1 MPNIARQASFICLV
15 ATAGFSILAARIRLP
30 RSNVVV
36 FIDSQHTDSVKNI
49 LVLFDQEWDHAQ
61 LRRAALLSGNETRFF
76 HEGFDLFSFPSNANL
91 LFFNIFR
98 FVDKLV
104 EKYGGTRGGQKIDGI
119 ISSHEQFG
127 ALSSALLAQR
137 LGLPSTSVHGV
148 MNAQHKALARTLIE
162 REMPKANVAFA
173 TFPYTVRGA
182 SEIALPFP
190 FFAKP
195 IKAAYSVLA
204 RRVEDFADL
213 KNHLTFQPWEKFI
226 IKRLV
231 RPFNDVV
238 EHLGA
243 TDING
248 HYMLGEA
255 LIDGF
260 QVNVDGMVEN
270 GKITVLGIVDAVMY
284 PGTDAFMRWEYPSK
298 LPPEWQQNIHA
309 TTVGVVQAL
318 KFDHGLFNLEL
329 RICTHSGDCKV
340 IEMNPRLAAQFSDM
354 YEMVD
359 GINLHDIAIKLATG
373 ESVNIEQLKANKN
386 GQHRVATSFVYRRFD
401 GIPQPHFPGVAEV
414 EKLRQYDPGAQLLLF
429 KKRGNELKREMKWL
443 QSYRY
448 ACLNMGGESAEHLLE
463 KYRAASRI
471 IGFPARG

>member
-1 MPNIARQASFICLV
+1 M
-15 ATAGFSILAARIRLP
+15 
-30 RSNVVV
+30 
-36 FIDSQHTDSVKNI
+36 KNI

-61 LRRAALLSGNETRFF
+61 LNRAGLLSDHTTRFF

-91 LFFNIFR
+91 LFFDIFR
-98 FVDKLV
+98 FVDRLV
-104 EKYGGTRGGQKIDGI
+104 EKYGRNASAGRKIDGI

-127 ALSSALLAQR
+127 ALSAALLAQR
-137 LGLPSTSVHGV
+137 LGLPSTSIHGV

-162 REMPKANVAFA
+162 RDVPKANVPFA

-195 IKAAYSVLA
+195 VKAAYSVLA

-213 KNHLTFQPWEKFI
+213 KDHLSFHPWERYI

-238 EHLGA
+238 ERMGA

-248 HYMLGEA
+248 HYMLAEQ

-260 QVNVDGMVEN
+260 QVNVDGLIEN

-284 PGTDAFMRWEYPSK
+284 PGTDAFMRWEYPSR
-298 LPPEWQQNIHA
+298 LPPQWQRNIHE
-309 TTVGVVQAL
+309 TTHAVVKAL
-318 KFDHGLFNLEL
+318 ALDHGLFNVEL
-329 RICTHSGDCKV
+329 RICSHSGHCKV
-340 IEMNPRLAAQFSDM
+340 IEVNPRMAAQFSDM

-373 ESVNIEQLKANKN
+373 ESVNIEQAIANKK
-386 GQHRVATSFVYRRFD
+386 GKYSVATSFVYRRFD
-401 GIPQPHFPGVAEV
+401 GLPQLHFPGPAEF
-414 EKLRQYDPGAQLLLF
+414 EQLRQFDPDAQLLLF

-448 ACLNMGGESAEHLLE
+448 ACMNMGGESEDALME
-463 KYRAASRI
+463 KYREASRI
-471 IGFPARG
+471 VGFPAHR